1 MPIPSDIHELIEKY
15 LAGTADTEEV
25 RRLQAWYDSFD
36 DSQAEIEAS
45 PGDDAGKLRDRIRR
59 RLQQTIAK
67 EQNSSL
73 LSGRRFRIRWMA
85 AAAAALIP
93 FIGIT
98 WYLLSSHPVA
108 KPDAS
113 RPVSQPVA
121 ADIRPG
127 GNKAVLTLANGQTI
141 VLDSIVHGIIG
152 QQGNMKIEKRQD
164 GQVAYSADRQPP
176 DAHDAQTFN
185 VVTTPPG
192 GQYQVTLSDGTR
204 VWLNAASSIRF
215 PVAFTGR
222 DRYVEITGE
231 VYFEVAKDPSATFR
245 VRAAGAEMKVLGTS
259 FNVNAYSDEP
269 AVRTTLLEG
278 KVAVSTYPA
287 SYDKPQQYLQPGQQS
302 VIGRTGSI
310 HIVDHADIE
319 EVMAWRY
326 GRFQFKS
333 SDLQSVMRQ
342 IARWYDAEVVYTDQV
357 NLHFT
362 GQITRNINVSK
373 VLEQLTLTGEIHT
386 RIEGKKIF
394 ISH

>member
-15 LAGTADTEEV
+15 LAGAADTEEI
-25 RRLQAWYDSFD
+25 RRLQSWYNSFD

-45 PGDDAGKLRDRIRR
+45 PGDNAGQLKDRIRH
-59 RLQQTIAK
+59 RLQQTITQ
-67 EQNSSL
+67 EQNSL
-73 LSGRRFRIRWMA
+73 LPSGRSSRIRWMA

-93 FIGIT
+93 LIGIT
-98 WYLLSSHPVA
+98 WYLLSPHPVVR
-108 KPDAS
+108 PAS
-113 RPVSQPVA
+113 TAPASQPVA
-121 ADIRPG
+121 TDIRPG
-127 GNKAVLTLANGQTI
+127 GDKAVLTLANGQTI
-141 VLDSIVHGIIG
+141 VLDSAADGVIG
-152 QQGNMKIEKRQD
+152 QQGNMKIEKSQ
-164 GQVAYSADRQPP
+164 GGEVAYSTDTRTQ
-176 DAHDAQTFN
+176 DAQDARTFN

-192 GQYQVTLSDGTR
+192 GQYRVTLSDGTR

-259 FNVNAYSDEP
+259 FNVNAYKDEP

-287 SYDKPQQYLQPGQQS
+287 SDDKPQQYLQPGEQS
-302 VIGRTGSI
+302 VLSRTGDI
-310 HIVDHADIE
+310 HIVEHADIE

-357 NLHFT
+357 SLHFT
-362 GQITRNINVSK
+362 GQITRNTNVSK
-373 VLEQLTLTGEIHT
+373 VLEQLTLTGEVHT